1 MEQPS
6 SPPVTRRKE
15 QLLWLASLLLALLMA
30 CSGCGFFF
38 TVGLMS
44 RGELT
49 ANVFGTNLRLWRIT
63 ARSEVGLGFDRAFA
77 IRKDDRSCLQH
88 YTTLLLWRPG
98 LSVDNLSY
106 DDCS

>member
-1 MEQPS
+1 M
-6 SPPVTRRKE
+6 
-15 QLLWLASLLLALLMA
+15 WFASLLLALLVM

-38 TVGLMS
+38 TAGLMS

-49 ANVFGTNLRLWRIT
+49 ADVLGTQLRLWRI
-63 ARSEVGLGFDRAFA
+63 AGKSETGVGLDRAFE

-88 YTTLLLWRPG
+88 YTTLLLWKPS
-98 LSVDNLSY
+98 LSIDSLAY

>member
-1 MEQPS
+1 MEQPK
-6 SPPVTRRKE
+6 PLPHARRTE
-15 QLLWLASLLLALLMA
+15 RLQWIASLLLALLVA
-30 CSGCGFFF
+30 CSGCGVFF
-38 TVGLMS
+38 TIGLMS

-88 YTTLLLWRPG
+88 YTTLLLWRPS
-98 LSVDNLSY
+98 LSVDNLAY

>member
-1 MEQPS
+1 MEPPS
-6 SPPVTRRKE
+6 SPPGTGRKE
-15 QLLWLASLLLALLMA
+15 QLQWIAALLLALLVA
-30 CSGCGFFF
+30 CSGCGLFFA
-38 TVGLMS
+38 VGLMS

-49 ANVFGTNLRLWRIT
+49 ANVLGTDLRLWRIAT
-63 ARSEVGLGFDRAFA
+63 RSEVGLGFDRAFA

-88 YTTLLLWRPG
+88 YTTLLLWRPS